1 MSNIEVGASL
11 IPGTVDTPLDG
22 RGRVVTEADIA
33 DIRQPFIG
41 MVVYV
46 QDSGKRYI
54 VRSLKAK
61 QIGSLLV
68 ENAAVDQYEEL
79 RAAGAFPASI
89 TLPIPYDDNEDN
101 ISLVLDV
108 STQPGFAEGTYT
120 RITMSVWYAKMH
132 VFNPSEEG
140 FIPLAEKSV
149 GVPFYGSSVTFTLD
163 NEMFPDYEPG
173 ETYFARFSWIDTRGG
188 YRDWAGFK
196 FTGDVSD
203 LEPIHTDYEKQPK
216 VKDSTSASGN
226 LSLDYLEGEIQNYTM
241 LTDVMVSLANVS
253 NVPFGEALIVNMSRI
268 SGTLTV
274 TSGNSSQTYTETK
287 TYMIVITNFGALN
300 IAVTET
306 V

>member
-1 MSNIEVGASL
+1 
-11 IPGTVDTPLDG
+11 
-22 RGRVVTEADIA
+22 
-33 DIRQPFIG
+33 
-41 MVVYV
+41 
-46 QDSGKRYI
+46 
-54 VRSLKAK
+54 
-61 QIGSLLV
+61 
-68 ENAAVDQYEEL
+68 
-79 RAAGAFPASI
+79 
-89 TLPIPYDDNEDN
+89 
-101 ISLVLDV
+101 
-108 STQPGFAEGTYT
+108 
-120 RITMSVWYAKMH
+120 
-132 VFNPSEEG
+132 
-140 FIPLAEKSV
+140 
-149 GVPFYGSSVTFTLD
+149 
-163 NEMFPDYEPG
+163 MFPDYEPG

-241 LTDVMVSLANVS
+241 LTDVTVNLANVS

-274 TSGNSSQTYTETK
+274 TSGNSSQIYTETK

-306 V
+306 I